1 MIDFKSDNAAIKNM
15 RKNIDSSFCSRD
27 KNLVSNMEIIL
38 SDSFNEDFFSPTVK
52 LNKDIVSAIIAV
64 RPEYSKESIR
74 GAVTKAQ
81 KIVKSNEIVP
91 GFDSSKRFVK
101 SSSSYQPHTV
111 SIHGEGYLT
120 CDKDCKHF
128 KEEKY
133 CVPTF

>member
-38 SDSFNEDFFSPTVK
+38 SDPFNEDFFSQTVN
-52 LNKDIVSAIIAV
+52 LNEDIVSAIIAV

-101 SSSSYQPHTV
+101 SSSSY
-111 SIHGEGYLT
+111 
-120 CDKDCKHF
+120 
-128 KEEKY
+128 
-133 CVPTF
+133 